1 MFSDYAHQTPF
12 ELRLYGVTLSLAI
25 TSLTLMATFLLLAL
39 PQSLKGSQIDLATQ
53 ARNIQ
58 CMEKGFGRGS

>member
-39 PQSLKGSQIDLATQ
+39 PQSLKGSQIDLATP
-53 ARNIQ
+53 ARNI
-58 CMEKGFGRGS
+58 